1 MPSITFSKPF
11 QWVRLEA
18 LLGRFW
24 PLGLIFDTPVLKCCG
39 FRSEG
44 SLFSFPV
51 LRFFQVLFF
60 FFFCF
65 LKLLV
70 SQRYAQGVFW
80 LLLEYQGSP

>member
-1 MPSITFSKPF
+1 MTGGSCKTYENTSKSLKCMPSITFSKPF

-51 LRFFQVLFF
+51 LRFFQVLFLVF
-60 FFFCF
+60 F
-65 LKLLV
+65 
-70 SQRYAQGVFW
+70 VF
-80 LLLEYQGSP
+80 